1 MPALRITGML
11 VVACLVSPGLAA
23 ANDGAV
29 SLPQTMQAAA
39 IDRAGGPEVITL
51 HTLLVPKPAA
61 DEVVIA
67 VDTAGVA
74 IWDAHLR
81 RHPQS
86 ITHSAFPLVLGT
98 DGAGTVAAV
107 GEKVKRFKVGDQV
120 YSYSW
125 DNPHGGFYAEYVAV
139 PAERVGH
146 VPQGLTLQQAGAV
159 ATTGLTA
166 IQGIDDALR
175 LKAGDTLI
183 IHGASGGVGSLALQF
198 AKLRGVKVLATA
210 SGEDGLTLVKGLGAD
225 AVVDGRKGIVDARCD
240 THRHLSAPQGRE
252 PRAHH
257 RARASLA
264 LRAAGRGHAVGAYH
278 RQERQRRNAHP
289 LPRSEHAGGD
299 PRARGRGPEA
309 LHPQRRALQHQVAEP
324 HRPVPTAGRAPRRPP
339 SRRPRLARGAAPP
352 RSQDRQYHPPPAVR
366 PHGDRGRHTHLPCC
380 QSHRARAGQHAARS
394 RGRAR
399 RQHPAR
405 VPQGR
410 PPLAHPARALRLHR
424 T

>member
-51 HTLLVPKPAA
+51 HTLPVPKPAA

-98 DGAGTVAAV
+98 DGAGTVAAM
-107 GEKVKRFKVGDQV
+107 GAKVKRFKVGDQV

-146 VPQGLTLQQAGAV
+146 IPQGLSLRQAGAI

-166 IQGIDDALR
+166 IQGIDDALH

-183 IHGASGGVGSLALQF
+183 IHGASGGVGTLALQF
-198 AKLRGVKVLATA
+198 AKLRGAKVLATA
-210 SGEDGLTLVKGLGAD
+210 SG
-225 AVVDGRKGIVDARCD
+225 VDGRHGDIATAARE
-240 THRHLSAPQGRE
+240 LAPQGVD
-252 PRAHH
+252 AV
-257 RARASLA
+257 LA
-264 LRAAGRGHAVGAYH
+264 L
-278 RQERQRRNAHP
+278 
-289 LPRSEHAGGD
+289 AGGETLERCLD
-299 PRARGRGPEA
+299 
-309 LHPQRRALQHQVAEP
+309 
-324 HRPVPTAGRAPRRPP
+324 
-339 SRRPRLARGAAPP
+339 
-352 RSQDRQYHPPPAVR
+352 AVR
-366 PHGDRGRHTHLPCC
+366 PGGHVAFPYGVEPEP
-380 QSHRARAGQHAARS
+380 RS
-394 RGRAR
+394 RPGLPIIRYNAVPGIEEFQRLNRAIE
-399 RQHPAR
+399 AAKLK
-405 VPQGR
+405 VPIEAEF
-410 PPLAHPARALRLHR
+410 PLAQADKAQERVEGGHILGKITLRIR
-424 T
+424 

>member
-29 SLPQTMQAAA
+29 SVPQTMQAAA

-98 DGAGTVAAV
+98 DGAGTVAAM
-107 GEKVKRFKVGDQV
+107 GAKVKRFKVGDQV

-139 PAERVGH
+139 PAEHVGH
-146 VPQGLTLQQAGAV
+146 IPQGLSLRQAGAI

-166 IQGIDDALR
+166 IQGIDDALH

-210 SGEDGLTLVKGLGAD
+210 SGEDGLTFVKGLGAD
-225 AVVDGRKGIVDARCD
+225 AAVDGRHGDIATAAREFAPAGVDAV
-240 THRHLSAPQGRE
+240 
-252 PRAHH
+252 
-257 RARASLA
+257 LA
-264 LRAAGRGHAVGAYH
+264 LAGGETLERCIDALRPGGQVAFPYGVKPDPKARPGVPLSRYNAIPGANELERLNRATGAVKRAVPIAAESPLAQAAKA
-278 RQERQRRNAHP
+278 QERV
-289 LPRSEHAGGD
+289 EAGHILGKI
-299 PRARGRGPEA
+299 
-309 LHPQRRALQHQVAEP
+309 V
-324 HRPVPTAGRAPRRPP
+324 
-339 SRRPRLARGAAPP
+339 
-352 RSQDRQYHPPPAVR
+352 
-366 PHGDRGRHTHLPCC
+366 
-380 QSHRARAGQHAARS
+380 
-394 RGRAR
+394 
-399 RQHPAR
+399 
-405 VPQGR
+405 
-410 PPLAHPARALRLHR
+410 LRIR
-424 T
+424 

>member
-11 VVACLVSPGLAA
+11 VVACVVSPGLAA

-51 HTLLVPKPAA
+51 HTLPVPKPAA

-98 DGAGTVAAV
+98 DGAGTVAAM
-107 GEKVKRFKVGDQV
+107 GAKVKRFKVGDQV

-146 VPQGLTLQQAGAV
+146 IPQGLSLRQAGAI

-166 IQGIDDALR
+166 IQGIDDALH

-183 IHGASGGVGSLALQF
+183 IHGASGGVGTLALQF
-198 AKLRGVKVLATA
+198 AKLRGAKVLATA

-225 AVVDGRKGIVDARCD
+225 AVVDGRKGNILAAARAFAPAGVDAVLAFAGGDSLARCV
-240 THRHLSAPQGRE
+240 E
-252 PRAHH
+252 
-257 RARASLA
+257 A
-264 LRAAGRGHAVGAYH
+264 LRAGGRIAY
-278 RQERQRRNAHP
+278 P
-289 LPRSEHAGGD
+289 YGVKPD
-299 PRARGRGPEA
+299 PRPRDD
-309 LHPQRRALQHQVAEP
+309 
-324 HRPVPTAGRAPRRPP
+324 TAGVITYHAIPGPQEFERLNRAIGAVKLKVPIEAEFP
-339 SRRPRLARGAAPP
+339 LAQADKA
-352 RSQDRQYHPPPAVR
+352 Q
-366 PHGDRGRHTHLPCC
+366 
-380 QSHRARAGQHAARS
+380 
-394 RGRAR
+394 
-399 RQHPAR
+399 AR
-405 VPQGR
+405 VEAGHV
-410 PPLAHPARALRLHR
+410 LGKIVLRIR
-424 T
+424 